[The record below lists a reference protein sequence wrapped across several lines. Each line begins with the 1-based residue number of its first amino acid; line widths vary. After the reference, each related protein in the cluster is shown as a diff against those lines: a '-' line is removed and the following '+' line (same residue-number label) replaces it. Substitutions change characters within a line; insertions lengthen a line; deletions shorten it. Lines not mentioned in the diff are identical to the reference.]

1 MIEQKNYLNGKS
13 SGVSVNDVDDPKLNV
28 DSIQTDSSVGLGLAV
43 HKPDERGQARHVEP
57 GSQRPSSRRRVRI
70 NFRHH
75 SLTTERSKLRR
86 GCCKLWSKRFAND
99 KIALLSVEIHK
110 CVLVAVHNLV
120 EVLRFEG
127 DVTYRGRNL
136 NCVQSKRD

>member
-1 MIEQKNYLNGKS
+1 MIKQKNYLNGKS

-57 GSQRPSSRRRVRI
+57 GSQRLSSGRRVRI
-70 NFRHH
+70 NLRHH
-75 SLTTERSKLRR
+75 CIVVVCVLEVS
-86 GCCKLWSKRFAND
+86 GCKQILYLKRFAE
-99 KIALLSVEIHK
+99 AAPWRVELYQ
-110 CVLVAVHNLV
+110 CVLATVHNLV

-127 DVTYRGRNL
+127 GVIFWAGNL
-136 NCVQSKRD
+136 NCVQSKTD